1 MAHSVFE
8 VDTFIEV
15 PPTTVRDFL
24 SSLNNHMQI
33 HPLIIQIQQ
42 METTDRPDGL
52 KVDHYRIRDRMKL
65 GPFTIQFTYRVEM
78 SIKPTGEIVSDA
90 YQSPGIHLQNTTW
103 CMTEGNG
110 TRLRELVEIYAPG
123 LLIQTVHQNGL
134 EAHKKMFAKLK
145 KVLEDAYIPA

>member
-15 PPTTVRDFL
+15 PPIRVRSFL
-24 SSLNNHMQI
+24 STLDNQMQI
-33 HPLIIQIQQ
+33 HPLITQIQQ
-42 METTDRPDGL
+42 TEITDRPDGL
-52 KVDHYRIRDRMKL
+52 KVNHYRIRDRMKL
-65 GPFTIQFTYRVEM
+65 GPFTIRFTYRVEM
-78 SIKPTGEIVSDA
+78 IVKPTGEIVSDA

-103 CMTEGNG
+103 CMAEGSG

-134 EAHKKMFAKLK
+134 AAHKKMFANLK
-145 KVLEDAYIPA
+145 KILEDTHVPA